1 VYAVYG
7 CSMGLFSFR
16 LPEELVETLDV
27 LAERD
32 GKRRADLVREALTE
46 YVAARMAPVEAD
58 EARHALEVLRKLVEK
73 QGLPSS
79 VTEE

>member
-1 VYAVYG
+1 
-7 CSMGLFSFR
+7 MGLFSFR
-16 LPEELVETLDV
+16 LPEELVETLDA

-46 YVAARMAPVEAD
+46 YVAARTAPVEAD